1 MSALRLS
8 ASRPDYRPVEQPVPR
23 LLVNVLPR
31 ARVEICSSRRPGDRP
46 LHLGPFARAALLSLL
61 ALGIAAPTLSA
72 AASPAEVGVASP
84 RRGDIHRFVTIPG
97 TLRANQQV
105 TLHAKV
111 GGYLKSISVDKGD
124 SVKAGQLL
132 AEIELPEIVAERA
145 KHEAELKIARTEL
158 GRVQAAR
165 AKAPDLIT
173 PQAADVAQ
181 ARLETAT
188 AALTY
193 NDTLM
198 RYSRLTAPFAG
209 VVTMRYVD
217 AGAFVPAA
225 TAGTNPAAAAIVT
238 VMDYS
243 TIRVRAAVPEIEA
256 ARVVAGQPVVLTTD
270 SLPGKIFRGTV
281 TRHSGALDEATRS
294 LLVEADLPNADLTLR
309 PGMYGSVRIGVEKH
323 TDALLVP
330 AAALVREKAAGFLFT
345 LVDGKAVRVPVKYGF
360 NDGTNVEILEGIAE
374 NARVIVPGK
383 VVLVNGQAVNA
394 VEVK

>member
-1 MSALRLS
+1 
-8 ASRPDYRPVEQPVPR
+8 VEQPVPR
-23 LLVNVLPR
+23 LLENVRPSCG
-31 ARVEICSSRRPGDRP
+31 VEISPNQRPEDRP
-46 LHLGPFARAALLSLL
+46 LHRGPRALAALLGFVT
-61 ALGIAAPTLSA
+61 LGCAAPVVRA
-72 AASPAEVGVASP
+72 AAAPADVGVTSP

-111 GGYLKSISVDKGD
+111 AGYLKAIHVDKGD

-225 TAGTNPAAAAIVT
+225 TGGSNPAAAAIVT

-256 ARVVAGQPVVLTTD
+256 ARVTAGQPVVLTTD

-309 PGMYGSVRIGVEKH
+309 PGMYGSVRIGVEMH
-323 TDALLVP
+323 TGALLVP

-345 LVDGKAVRVPVKYGF
+345 LVDGKAMRVPVKYGF
-360 NDGTNVEILEGIAE
+360 NDGANVEILEGIAE

-383 VVLVNGQAVNA
+383 VALVNGQAVNA

>member
-1 MSALRLS
+1 MM
-8 ASRPDYRPVEQPVPR
+8 
-23 LLVNVLPR
+23 
-31 ARVEICSSRRPGDRP
+31 
-46 LHLGPFARAALLSLL
+46 

-72 AASPAEVGVASP
+72 AAAPPEVGVTSP
-84 RRGDIHRFVTIPG
+84 RRGVSHRFVTIPG

-124 SVKAGQLL
+124 RVTAGQLL

-198 RYSRLTAPFAG
+198 RFSRLTAPFAG

-217 AGAFVPAA
+217 VGAFVPAA
-225 TAGTNPAAAAIVT
+225 TAGSNPAAAAIVT

-270 SLPGKIFRGTV
+270 SLPGKTFRGTV

-323 TDALLVP
+323 TESLLVP

-360 NDGTNVEILEGIAE
+360 NDGASVEILEGIAE
-374 NARVIVPGK
+374 NARVILPGK
-383 VVLVNGQAVNA
+383 VALVNGQAVNA